1 MNFSTGAW
9 AASVTVTTRPG
20 TIVGTWP
27 ETMIWTVDAV
37 LPDPFAEGL
46 SR

>member
-1 MNFSTGAW
+1 
-9 AASVTVTTRPG
+9 VTVTTSPG

-27 ETMIWTVDAV
+27 DTLISTVDAV
-37 LPDPFAEGL
+37 LPAPFAEGL